1 MTSSVSLC
9 LNQAD
14 QGQTLLS
21 SKVERVG
28 KAKPYRG
35 VLRQSRA
42 SFARMLVIAVAL
54 SCFACNQSPRRSG
67 VPAGA
72 QAVIDRS
79 IEDIDAGRYEK
90 LYQEAAD
97 EWRNESTLEDSKA
110 TFQKLR
116 DKLGGVR
123 TRSLQNAREEQTST
137 APVRGHSV
145 VVVYQTSFERGEG
158 METFT
163 LLERSGQWH
172 LARYFVSSNAL
183 R

>member
-1 MTSSVSLC
+1 MRHIRLFVTLIMVLALVACS
-9 LNQAD
+9 
-14 QGQTLLS
+14 QT
-21 SKVERVG
+21 V
-28 KAKPYRG
+28 
-35 VLRQSRA
+35 
-42 SFARMLVIAVAL
+42 
-54 SCFACNQSPRRSG
+54 RRSG
-67 VPAGA
+67 IPAGA

-110 TFQKLR
+110 TFQKMR
-116 DKLGGVR
+116 AKLGQVR

-137 APVRGHSV
+137 APVKGHSV

-163 LLERSGQWH
+163 LLERGGQWY